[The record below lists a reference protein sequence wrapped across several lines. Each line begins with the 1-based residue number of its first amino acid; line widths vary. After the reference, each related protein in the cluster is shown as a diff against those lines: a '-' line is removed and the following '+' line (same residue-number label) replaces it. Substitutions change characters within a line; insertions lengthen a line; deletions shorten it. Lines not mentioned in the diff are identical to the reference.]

1 MRECVN
7 VIVVAALGKESAN
20 AYTKNLEKMFQLA
33 FEMSVEPLVR
43 LLKAA

>member
-20 AYTKNLEKMFQLA
+20 AYTEKCLKKFQPALQIPGRA
-33 FEMSVEPLVR
+33 IC
-43 LLKAA
+43 